1 MHYILIDDPQS
12 FFADDLENLRNLS
25 LNPVHLTP
33 DREGDLPPSALIPFC
48 SYQGKSTLGRQSP
61 ELGNVA
67 VCDQFEPTILEGQLC
82 YSLDNAMLKGKVKSG
97 KLNGLFLL
105 LDRNPYSLN
114 ITEDNVKGPNDQSFK
129 VFIHTLAQFTAHG
142 PGSYAMS
149 ALKKMTGTT
158 SFMQL
163 PEEDKVC
170 FVHNRENCQTQKY
183 KREVQKNCNCIPWA
197 LQTDKVG
204 NHFNN

>member
-1 MHYILIDDPQS
+1 M
-12 FFADDLENLRNLS
+12 
-25 LNPVHLTP
+25 T
-33 DREGDLPPSALIPFC
+33 
-48 SYQGKSTLGRQSP
+48 
-61 ELGNVA
+61 

-114 ITEDNVKGPNDQSFK
+114 ITEDNVEGPNDQSFK
-129 VFIHTLAQFTAHG
+129 VFIHTLAQFTTFG

-163 PEEDKVC
+163 PEEDKMC
-170 FVHNRENCQTQKY
+170 FVHDREDCQTQKY
-183 KREVQKNCNCIPWA
+183 LEEVQKKCSCIPWA
-197 LQTDKVG
+197 LQIG
-204 NHFNN
+204 NANTQVRI